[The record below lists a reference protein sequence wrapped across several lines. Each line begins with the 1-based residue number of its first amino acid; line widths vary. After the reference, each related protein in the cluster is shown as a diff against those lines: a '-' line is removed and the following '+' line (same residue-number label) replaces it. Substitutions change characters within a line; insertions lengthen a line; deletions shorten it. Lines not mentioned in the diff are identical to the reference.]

1 MTMSQPLPS
10 IGTGL
15 THYLTQIRKFP
26 ILTQEEET
34 AFARLWRDHGDRE
47 AAYRLVTSHLRLVA
61 KIAMRYRGYGLPIA
75 DIVSEGNVGL
85 MQAVRRF
92 DPERGIRLCTYAM
105 WWIKATIQEYVLR
118 SWSMVKISANSTQKK
133 LFFKLRRAKSAIS
146 ALEDGDLRPDQ
157 VKTIA
162 SRLDVSERNVVDM
175 DRRLRG
181 DLSLNLHPNK
191 AEGGDALERLVDPS
205 PTHDIQIAEDE
216 ELTRRRQA
224 LKAAVQ
230 ALNPREK
237 RIFTARQLSEDPPK
251 LETLA
256 AEYGI
261 SRERVRQIELRCFE
275 KVKAAVHAAETRPAV
290 ERPGISLAK
299 NAADKVQCSHQD
311 TFTDGGEHYGRVR
324 RNRSGLAAFTS
335 SPLRHT
341 KSAASIKDASTP
353 AFSRKPK
360 ELDGSVIRIPPPAC
374 KPPALGFESATNE
387 Q

>member
-1 MTMSQPLPS
+1 MHQTMSQPLPS
-10 IGTGL
+10 IGSGL

-34 AFARLWRDHGDRE
+34 AFARRWRDHGDRE

-92 DPERGIRLCTYAM
+92 DPERGVRLCTYAI

-162 SRLDVSERNVVDM
+162 SRLDVPEREVVDM

-181 DLSLNLHPNK
+181 DLSLNLRPNSS

-216 ELTRRRQA
+216 ELARRRQA
-224 LKAAVQ
+224 LKAAIQ

-237 RIFTARQLSEDPPK
+237 RIFTARQLSEAPPK

-275 KVKAAVHAAETRPAV
+275 KVRAAMHAAESRLAASPT
-290 ERPGISLAK
+290 GISSPQT
-299 NAADKVQCSHQD
+299 ADELPCS
-311 TFTDGGEHYGRVR
+311 
-324 RNRSGLAAFTS
+324 
-335 SPLRHT
+335 RH
-341 KSAASIKDASTP
+341 
-353 AFSRKPK
+353 
-360 ELDGSVIRIPPPAC
+360 
-374 KPPALGFESATNE
+374 
-387 Q
+387 

>member
-1 MTMSQPLPS
+1 MHQTMSQPLPS
-10 IGTGL
+10 IGSGL

-34 AFARLWRDHGDRE
+34 AFARRWRDHGDRE

-92 DPERGIRLCTYAM
+92 DPERGVRLCTYAM

-118 SWSMVKISANSTQKK
+118 SWSMVKISANSAQKK

-162 SRLDVSERNVVDM
+162 SRLDVPEREVVDM

-181 DLSLNLHPNK
+181 DLSLNLRTNNS
-191 AEGGDALERLVDPS
+191 AETGDALERLVDPS
-205 PTHDIQIAEDE
+205 PTHDIQIAADE

-224 LKAAVQ
+224 LKAALQ

-237 RIFTARQLSEDPPK
+237 HIFTARQLSEAPPK

-275 KVKAAVHAAETRPAV
+275 KVKAAMHAAEGQLAV
-290 ERPGISLAK
+290 VPTGISSARK
-299 NAADKVQCSHQD
+299 VADKVPCSH
-311 TFTDGGEHYGRVR
+311 H
-324 RNRSGLAAFTS
+324 
-335 SPLRHT
+335 
-341 KSAASIKDASTP
+341 
-353 AFSRKPK
+353 
-360 ELDGSVIRIPPPAC
+360 
-374 KPPALGFESATNE
+374 
-387 Q
+387 

>member
-1 MTMSQPLPS
+1 MHQTISQPLPS

-34 AFARLWRDHGDRE
+34 AFARRWRDHGDRE

-92 DPERGIRLCTYAM
+92 DPERGVRLCTYAM

-162 SRLDVSERNVVDM
+162 SRLDVPEREVVDM

-181 DLSLNLHPNK
+181 DLSLNLHPNSS

-205 PTHDIQIAEDE
+205 PTHDIQISEDE

-224 LKAAVQ
+224 LKAAIQ

-237 RIFTARQLSEDPPK
+237 HIFTARQLSEAPPK

-275 KVKAAVHAAETRPAV
+275 KVKAAMHAAENRLAV
-290 ERPGISLAK
+290 APTGISSAHK
-299 NAADKVQCSHQD
+299 AADKVPCSH
-311 TFTDGGEHYGRVR
+311 H
-324 RNRSGLAAFTS
+324 
-335 SPLRHT
+335 
-341 KSAASIKDASTP
+341 
-353 AFSRKPK
+353 
-360 ELDGSVIRIPPPAC
+360 
-374 KPPALGFESATNE
+374 
-387 Q
+387 

>member
-1 MTMSQPLPS
+1 MLLTMSRPLPS
-10 IGTGL
+10 IGSGL
-15 THYLTQIRKFP
+15 AHYLTQIRKFP

-34 AFARLWRDHGDRE
+34 AFARRWRDHGDRE

-92 DPERGIRLCTYAM
+92 DPERGVRLCTYAM

-118 SWSMVKISANSTQKK
+118 SWSMVKISANSMQKK

-162 SRLDVSERNVVDM
+162 SRLDVPEREVVDM

-181 DLSLNLHPNK
+181 DLSLNLHANDS
-191 AEGGDALERLVDPS
+191 ADTGDALERLVDPS
-205 PTHDIQIAEDE
+205 PAHDIQIAEEE

-224 LKAAVQ
+224 LKAVIET
-230 ALNPREK
+230 LNPREK
-237 RIFTARQLSEDPPK
+237 HIFTARQLSEAPAK

-275 KVKAAVHAAETRPAV
+275 KVKVAMHAAESRLSAPTGVSSTRKAV
-290 ERPGISLAK
+290 
-299 NAADKVQCSHQD
+299 DKVPCSH
-311 TFTDGGEHYGRVR
+311 H
-324 RNRSGLAAFTS
+324 
-335 SPLRHT
+335 
-341 KSAASIKDASTP
+341 
-353 AFSRKPK
+353 
-360 ELDGSVIRIPPPAC
+360 
-374 KPPALGFESATNE
+374 
-387 Q
+387 